1 MRKATKVS
9 ILLLLGCAASS
20 ARAQVE
26 LSTGDSASIALLIA
40 ESVAPSLRAVNGADS
55 TNAVCVKIEGTIG
68 HGTLLRVLDSALRST
83 TGGSLVAPMSIS
95 PLRGVF
101 IDTITGAGDS
111 ALVNWRTTGGGL
123 AKGEMTWGHSV
134 EWRLVR
140 RGSTWTVVGPF
151 RGLFGDGYIRND
163 LPKPPNAP
171 RCLAEPAG

>member
-1 MRKATKVS
+1 MRKATQAL
-9 ILLLLGCAASS
+9 ILLLLSCAASS
-20 ARAQVE
+20 ARAQLR

-55 TNAVCVKIEGTIG
+55 TNAVCSRSKGESATERFCVSST
-68 HGTLLRVLDSALRST
+68 ALRST
-83 TGGSLVAPMSIS
+83 TGGSLLAPLSIS
-95 PLRGVF
+95 PLRGVVIETF
-101 IDTITGAGDS
+101 AGAGDS
-111 ALVNWRTTGGGL
+111 ARVNWRTTGGGL
-123 AKGEMTWGHSV
+123 AKGEMAWAHQQ

-171 RCLAEPAG
+171 PCLAEPAG